1 MRRNAYFNLVK
12 LGATAVAF
20 HRDFYGSM
28 QDTVNAGDLSD
39 RILIEWN
46 LDAPR
51 AARRVFC
58 APAGRPAV
66 ARRSRRCC
74 PTRVGA
80 DGGPEVG
87 SERGAVELVQIPEDI
102 VAVRAA
108 DPALARRWRLA
119 LRETLGT
126 ALEQGYHADGLTRDG
141 WYVVRQLPGQERTTG
156 FDSNL
161 QCLDELRWRHGTT

>member
-20 HRDFYGSM
+20 HSDFYGSM

-39 RILIEWN
+39 RILIQWN

-51 AARRVFC
+51 AVHASV
-58 APAGRPAV
+58 
-66 ARRSRRCC
+66 RRSQPVDLRSLDG
-74 PTRVGA
+74 VGA
-80 DGGPEVG
+80 VVRLAIGPDGAPEIG

-119 LRETLGT
+119 LRETLGA
-126 ALEQGYHADGLTRDG
+126 ALEEGYHADGLTRDG
-141 WYVVRQLPGQERTTG
+141 WYVVRRLPAGDR
-156 FDSNL
+156 
-161 QCLDELRWRHGTT
+161 